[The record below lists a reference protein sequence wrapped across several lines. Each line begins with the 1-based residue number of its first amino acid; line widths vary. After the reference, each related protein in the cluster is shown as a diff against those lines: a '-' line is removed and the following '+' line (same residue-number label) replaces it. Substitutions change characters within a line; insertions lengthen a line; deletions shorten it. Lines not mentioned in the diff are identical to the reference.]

1 MKENNIPEEFS
12 TYKVCLK
19 ECFEAANGVA
29 ALEIFNGMKRSFDNT
44 IDHESIGLTVKTTC
58 KAYRYD
64 RKLWR
69 KGLKI
74 LYDYGNDASTK
85 NEQSGERKT
94 IAIDVYNSMLSCME
108 EEKLWKE
115 SLKLLDLMEQESK
128 KISFHPKPNIGS
140 YHTILNTCIAA
151 RETEQA
157 VQILLRMPE
166 KGLMVSYIIVFH
178 NKHSSLYTI
187 IVIHI
192 YSVWLLVLGLFFKK
206 MLSQMYT
213 HLI

>member
-1 MKENNIPEEFS
+1 MKENNLPEEFS

-29 ALEIFNGMKRSFDNT
+29 ALEIFSGMKKSFDH

-74 LYDYGNDASTK
+74 IYEYGNNDVSTK
-85 NEQSGERKT
+85 NDQSGERKT
-94 IAIDVYNSMLSCME
+94 IAVDVYNSMLSCME

-128 KISFHPKPNIGS
+128 TISIHPKPNIGS

-151 RETEQA
+151 KETEQA

-166 KGLMVSYIIVFH
+166 KGLMVSTVHRIR
-178 NKHSSLYTI
+178 
-187 IVIHI
+187 
-192 YSVWLLVLGLFFKK
+192 
-206 MLSQMYT
+206 Q
-213 HLI
+213 